1 MARRSDPL
9 EDLLGPLEQEVMEV
23 VWDLDDAT
31 VRDVHD
37 RLAARRKI
45 AYTTVM
51 TTMTRLATKGY
62 LRRDT
67 DALAHRYRP
76 AVSRADYARSTVAN
90 VMGWLVD
97 RYPEPAVSYLSEVVG
112 DVDGETLAR
121 LRDAV
126 ARRRNEER

>member
-1 MARRSDPL
+1 
-9 EDLLGPLEQEVMEV
+9 MEV
-23 VWDLDDAT
+23 VWELDDAT

-37 RLAARRKI
+37 RLAARRQI

-67 DALAHRYRP
+67 DALAHRYGP
-76 AVSRADYARSTVAN
+76 AVSRADYARSTVVN
-90 VMGWLVD
+90 VLGWLVE

-112 DVDGETLAR
+112 DVDENTLAR
-121 LRDAV
+121 LRAAV
-126 ARRRNEER
+126 ERRRSEES